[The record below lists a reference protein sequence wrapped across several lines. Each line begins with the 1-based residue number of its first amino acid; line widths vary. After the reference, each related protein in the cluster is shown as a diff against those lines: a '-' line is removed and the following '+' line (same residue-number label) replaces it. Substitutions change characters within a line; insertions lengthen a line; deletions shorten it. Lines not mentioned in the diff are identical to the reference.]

1 MQIARPI
8 PCKVWVII
16 GNLMMDRVPDF
27 RVPGISQNMGLRQVE
42 QGSSSFF
49 AKFLAYLMI
58 FQSFKAPLCRIIKYT
73 KHLAKNEEKS
83 RSSCLKPISPRY
95 FQNP

>member
-58 FQSFKAPLCRIIKYT
+58 FQSFMAPSVHFTWGK
-73 KHLAKNEEKS
+73 KSSNSAK
-83 RSSCLKPISPRY
+83 IW
-95 FQNP
+95 Q